1 MGYNSLVE
9 KIISEEAVGTVTAE
23 DGETTVTYYPGAF
36 LNAKDWF
43 KRKSQLKKKWK
54 LEVMDSKEGT
64 YDVKLEEYTMKV
76 PKMCYQEFNEKVI
89 NVIEKTELDLTPLL
103 EEAQQEDLGQIYAE
117 LKSVIKGSIL
127 LKRAITQTVIIFNS
141 WKNIF
146 PSQIYL
152 KADKNTLLDLNN
164 FDKAT
169 DRLIEEIKKVYGLDV
184 GELEILLE
192 ALKAGD
198 DLSKYEPFSQYQNIL
213 GCKVKSNYEDVL
225 LTLDLKVDMSFTP
238 NQFIEVQSEKAEDLV
253 QEMTRSGLV
262 RVNKN
267 FIYPKSWMFVPA
279 IFTNLKKEIKDLK

>member
-9 KIISEEAVGTVTAE
+9 KIISEEAVGTVTSD
-23 DGETTVTYYPGAF
+23 DGETSVTYYPGAF
-36 LNAKDWF
+36 LNAKEWF

-64 YDVKLEEYTMKV
+64 YEVKLEEYTIKV
-76 PKMCYQEFNEKVI
+76 PKMCFQEFNEKVI
-89 NVIEKTELDLTPLL
+89 NVIEKSELDLTPLL

-127 LKRAITQTVIIFNS
+127 LKRAITQTVIIFNA

-152 KADKNTLLDLNN
+152 KADKNTLLDLND

-169 DRLIEEIKKVYGLDV
+169 DKLIEEIKKVYGLDV
-184 GELEILLE
+184 GGLEILLE

-198 DLSKYEPFSQYQNIL
+198 DLSKHEPFSRYQNIL
-213 GCKVKSNYEDVL
+213 GCKIKSNYEDVL

-238 NQFIEVQSEKAEDLV
+238 NQFIEVQSEEAEDLV
-253 QEMTRSGLV
+253 QEMARSGLV
-262 RVNKN
+262 RVNRN
-267 FIYPKSWMFVPA
+267 MIYPKSWMFVPV
-279 IFTNLKKEIKDLK
+279 IFTDLKKEIKDLK